1 MMPQRF
7 NPASVIA
14 LMCVIPLM
22 FLLPA
27 TVTSLLI
34 ILIIFIA
41 LCLFLMWKFPRLRYW
56 YKSPKGEE
64 VKYL

>member
-7 NPASVIA
+7 NPALAIA
-14 LMCVIPLM
+14 LICAIPLM

-27 TVTSLLI
+27 TGTSLLI
-34 ILIIFIA
+34 ILIIFTA
-41 LCLFLMWKFPRLRYW
+41 LFLFLMWKFPRLRYW
-56 YKSPKGEE
+56 CKTPKGEE